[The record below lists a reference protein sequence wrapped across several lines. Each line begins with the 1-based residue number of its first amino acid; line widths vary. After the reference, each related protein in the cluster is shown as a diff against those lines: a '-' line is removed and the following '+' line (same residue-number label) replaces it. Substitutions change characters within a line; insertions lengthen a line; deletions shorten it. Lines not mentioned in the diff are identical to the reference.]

1 MVEKK
6 EKYVYLWL
14 SPSTQ
19 IPQTNK
25 SPKDGA
31 YISQFLRISNQN
43 AWDSDL
49 VHVVNIGRTK
59 LRTEGQVFV
68 IGNSQNHLWAFNIYT
83 FQANT

>member
-19 IPQTNK
+19 IPHTNK

-31 YISQFLRISNQN
+31 YIKVSKNF
-43 AWDSDL
+43 
-49 VHVVNIGRTK
+49 
-59 LRTEGQVFV
+59 
-68 IGNSQNHLWAFNIYT
+68 
-83 FQANT
+83 